1 MRVACVNADPGVPA
15 FGNKGCS
22 VHLQEVLR
30 AMVSIGAEVDLFT
43 RRLGGTAPADLTAV
57 RVNALTPLP
66 KAEAGPR
73 ELAALESNEEL
84 EKLLAL
90 GAFDIVYERYSL
102 WSYAGMEFAQRIGIA
117 GILEVNAPLIEEH
130 AAYRDLVDRDTAE
143 EVAKRAFAAAKL
155 IVAVSSEVAA
165 YVSRFPQTSGKVV
178 VLPNGI
184 NPDRFPVNVAAMIP
198 GDAFTIGFVGSLK
211 PWHGVDL
218 LAQAFEEFHR
228 QERKSRLIIVGD
240 GPERAKLESYIS
252 ACGVA
257 GDVVFTGAIAPTAV
271 PGLLA
276 SMDVVVAP
284 YPKLE
289 HFYFSPLK
297 IYEYMAAGR
306 PVVAS
311 RIGQIAEILDHQV
324 TGWLTP
330 PGDTGALV
338 EAFKVLLAS
347 PDLRKRMGRAAREF
361 VLKNHTWQQSVRRI
375 FELAFAPSPLP
386 DAVRN

>member
-1 MRVACVNADPGVPA
+1 M
-15 FGNKGCS
+15 
-22 VHLQEVLR
+22 VL
-30 AMVSIGAEVDLFT
+30 IGAEVDLFT

-66 KAEAGPR
+66 KTEAGPR

-90 GAFDIVYERYSL
+90 GAFDIVCERYSL
-102 WSYAGMEFAQRIGIA
+102 WSYAGMEFAQRIGIP

-130 AAYRDLVDRDTAE
+130 AAYRDLVNRDLAE

-155 IVAVSSEVAA
+155 IVAVSGEVAA

-178 VLPNGI
+178 VVPNGI

-198 GDAFTIGFVGSLK
+198 DDAFTIGFVGSLK

-330 PGDTGALV
+330 PGDTDALV